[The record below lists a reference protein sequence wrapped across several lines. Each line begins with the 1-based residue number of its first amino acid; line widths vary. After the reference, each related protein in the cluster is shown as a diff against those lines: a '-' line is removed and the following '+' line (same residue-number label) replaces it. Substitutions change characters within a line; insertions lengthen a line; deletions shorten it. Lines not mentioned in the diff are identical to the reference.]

1 VNHHRASS
9 LRRKAT
15 HTLHTVLTC
24 SPIDFK
30 IYQNFTSVVIVTV
43 MSRVQLL
50 ADLRIIRCTVHDALD
65 ALAQAADSDESA
77 PLDVA
82 AALAARKARLDPVL
96 DRFVAGYCA
105 MRGGTPIVWS
115 TPVAVAF
122 SNWSGFTASRGSCGF
137 SFDDSR
143 GHRCTCDH
151 IHANRSTEPG
161 NG

>member
-1 VNHHRASS
+1 M
-9 LRRKAT
+9 
-15 HTLHTVLTC
+15 LTC
-24 SPIDFK
+24 SPIDFN
-30 IYQNFTSVVIVTV
+30 IYQNFSSVVIVTV
-43 MSRVQLL
+43 MSRAQLL

-77 PLDVA
+77 PLDAA

-96 DRFVAGYCA
+96 DRFVAGYRA
-105 MRGGTPIVWS
+105 MRGGTIVWS
-115 TPVAVAF
+115 TPVAVEF

-143 GHRCTCDH
+143 GHRCTCFL
-151 IHANRSTEPG
+151 IHANRSPEPG